1 MLGIIHHG
9 FFLSGRLSKLTNLNS
24 VSNQQAGPS
33 QVVASIVDEDN
44 GNNSGSGGIALVHD
58 RVLGSDSPANERHHH
73 PESCNQEKRPSSG
86 LVDCERHSACNDQVP
101 DGQDSVDQILGL
113 TRSDTDLGEDIA
125 DIVGHKGVARQLGE
139 KTGANANKH
148 SVAITLGR
156 PELGNA
162 ALGELGFKG
171 DGLLDLGELVLN
183 KLVVNVSVGV
193 GVGEDN
199 QSLFMTIARDQPSG
213 GFGNGPNACKHDHGR
228 SSLEQAGNSPTPG
241 AFDAESA
248 VGGPGS
254 NNLNVI

>member
-1 MLGIIHHG
+1 MNVSYHPLWGG
-9 FFLSGRLSKLTNLNS
+9 VFVKLTNFNS

-33 QVVASIVDEDN
+33 QVVASVVDKDD

-58 RVLGSDSPANERHHH
+58 CVLGSDSPANERYHHS
-73 PESCNQEKRPSSG
+73 EGCGQEKGPSSG
-86 LVDCERHSACNDQVP
+86 LVDRERHSACNDQVP
-101 DGQDSVDQILGL
+101 DGQDSVDQVLSL
-113 TRSDTDLGEDIA
+113 TRSDTDLREDIA
-125 DIVGHKGVARQLGE
+125 DIVGHEGIARQLGE

-148 SVAITLGR
+148 SVAVTLGR

-162 ALGELGFKG
+162 ALGELGFKS

-193 GVGEDN
+193 GGGEDH
-199 QSLFMTIARDQPSG
+199 QSFFMTIARDQPSG
-213 GFGNGPNACKHDHGR
+213 RFWNSPNACKHDHGR
-228 SSLEQAGNSPTPG
+228 SSLEQAGDSPTPG
-241 AFDAESA
+241 VLNTESA